1 MLDVTLCCLC
11 QTAVRVRRV
20 RCDRSCC
27 LCQTAVR
34 VRRVRC
40 DRSCCLCQ
48 TAVRVRR
55 VRCDLVLF
63 VPDCSE
69 GETC

>member
-1 MLDVTLCCLC
+1 MLDVTL
-11 QTAVRVRRV
+11 
-20 RCDRSCC
+20 CC

>member
-20 RCDRSCC
+20 RCDF
-27 LCQTAVR
+27 
-34 VRRVRC
+34 
-40 DRSCCLCQ
+40 
-48 TAVRVRR
+48 
-55 VRCDLVLF
+55 VLF
-63 VPDCSE
+63 VTDCSE

>member
-20 RCDRSCC
+20 RCDPSCC
-27 LCQTAVR
+27 LCQTA
-34 VRRVRC
+34 
-40 DRSCCLCQ
+40 
-48 TAVRVRR
+48 VRR

-69 GETC
+69 GEMC